1 MISTKV
7 IRKINSVEDPKLRD
21 VFISILEEAERIV
34 GETITKREFQEFVKA
49 TEENFRRVWQAIDA
63 LTQRVNELTERVNEL
78 AEAQKRTEERINEL
92 AEAQKKTEE
101 RLDKLTERVD
111 TLTERLNSL
120 TEQVNELA
128 EAQKRTEEKLGWLI
142 EEHRKTRQE
151 LGGLAHT
158 FGYILEDR
166 SYKHLPGVLKEK
178 YQIEVIGKLRREFFE
193 VGKGRYVEV
202 NIYGVGRR
210 SGSEVHIMG
219 ECKSKLSKKDVDKFM
234 KMIRGLE
241 EEITG
246 DRFILFVTYHA
257 TPQVMEYVKE
267 KGAHLVFSSEFE

>member
-7 IRKINSVEDPKLRD
+7 VRKINSVEDPKLRD

-63 LTQRVNELTERVNEL
+63 LTQKVNEL
-78 AEAQKRTEERINEL
+78 AEAQKRTEERLDSLTERVNEL

-101 RLDKLTERVD
+101 R
-111 TLTERLNSL
+111 
-120 TEQVNELA
+120 VNELA

-166 SYKHLPGVLKEK
+166 AYKHLPGILKEK
-178 YQIEVIGKLRREFFE
+178 YQIEIEGKLNRKFFE
-193 VGKGRYVEV
+193 VGRNRYVEV
-202 NIYGVGRR
+202 NIYGRGLR

-234 KMIRGLE
+234 KMVKGLE
-241 EEITG
+241 KEITG

-257 TPQVMEYVKE
+257 TPQVMEYVRE
-267 KGAHLVFSSEFE
+267 KGAHLIFSSEFE